1 MQFNCLNI
9 ISRPIFNELNYIT
22 FFSEILFLET
32 LLRCTREKNLHKILD
47 VNAFEVLCVYIKKKN
62 PFDRIFRVARGLENI
77 SVNRRISFGLNGSF
91 PTKPTSINFV
101 TRV

>member
-47 VNAFEVLCVYIKKKN
+47 VNAFEVLCVYIKKKILLTV
-62 PFDRIFRVARGLENI
+62 F
-77 SVNRRISFGLNGSF
+77 SVLLVDSKTF
-91 PTKPTSINFV
+91 P
-101 TRV
+101 